1 MSSIQE
7 TNLKAIA
14 DAIRAKDG
22 TTAAIQASKFPER
35 IAAIQTGITPKLV
48 ITTKSGAVVTATKG
62 SKTFSGTAGTDGICT
77 LELPEAGEW
86 SVMAAKDGLNETE
99 TIIIGTQSMTL
110 TIGYDP
116 VFANSTWEKIIE
128 ACQSNAVPD
137 TWAVGDSKTMT
148 IGDNDYQ
155 IDIIGKSHD
164 DYADGSGKAPLTF
177 QLHDCIYRRDIA
189 NFNMGRISNA
199 QNTSL
204 TYWGETNMRCEALPA
219 ILALMP
225 TEVQNGV
232 KEVTKIG
239 YDQSGNMHTTNDK
252 LFILSRSELNGYYT
266 VSEGSAYAYYDT
278 VQKAY
283 NKVEYGG
290 TTKAHWWTRTVAEA
304 NRFYLVDGPNGSV
317 TSHVDGTQGWNMSFA
332 FCF

>member
-1 MSSIQE
+1 MRLLTVGGNVVSVGG
-7 TNLKAIA
+7 KAIEIPDSSGGVYQIA
-14 DAIRAKDG
+14 VKTSAGASVSASKG
-22 TTAAIQASKFPER
+22 TT
-35 IAAIQTGITPKLV
+35 TV
-48 ITTKSGAVVTATKG
+48 SGTADTSGSCTLTLYEPGEWSVTATK
-62 SKTFSGTAGTDGICT
+62 
-77 LELPEAGEW
+77 
-86 SVMAAKDGLNETE
+86 DGLSETNS
-99 TIIIGTQSMTL
+99 IIIGTQSMTL

-164 DYADGSGKAPLTF
+164 NYADGSGKAPLTF
-177 QLHDCIYRRDIA
+177 QLHDCIYRHDIA
-189 NFNMGRISNA
+189 NFNMAQISNA

-219 ILALMP
+219 LLNLMP

-232 KEVTKIG
+232 KEVTKTG
-239 YDQSGNMHTTNDK
+239 YDQLGNKHTTNDK

-266 VSEGSAYAYYDT
+266 VFEEGPYAYYDT

-283 NKVEYGG
+283 DKVAYGG
-290 TTKAHWWTRTVAEA
+290 NTKANWWTRTVA
-304 NRFYLVDGPNGSV
+304 NTNNYYLVDGPNKSI
-317 TSHVDGTQGWNMSFA
+317 TNSATAISGWDISFA